1 MGAITRP
8 TAGAVFGFLFKP
20 RLILNARQ
28 ELGYTIRI
36 FVRVIAILFIQ
47 VGLLPPAHG
56 AAKVAS
62 LHDPDLTV
70 GAVVGDAWRALDW
83 KDGRQIAVFGTLMLF
98 FASLALGLLT
108 AFAQEFV
115 GSAWAADAWPSI
127 TSSQNIA
134 ARWLRGVFGISSNGS
149 PAEFGSTL
157 GAMLFVYNSTALG
170 MGTLLA
176 SYGGVVIVMESA
188 KHGRVGGQRHSMLW
202 APIRLVFGLGLLAPV
217 ADGWNGGQLAA
228 VWVAGQ
234 GSIIASSVWTAFTD
248 KIASGQGAVVTP
260 PMSTPLEPV
269 VGTLLAMETCAQ
281 GMNGLAAKLGDA
293 DYIQLTVARQ
303 VKPFT
308 DGDTYAVERSYDG
321 VRFYPRKACG
331 AVRFVPPKN
340 GDYSGDKQMIA
351 AQRDALIAVLPDI
364 QALAH
369 QIIAANDPNPA
380 MRSPMPST
388 VVGQQIVERYT
399 RMLISSIGPATAAQ
413 NAEARSKMVQETHAA
428 GWVAAPAWLHT
439 ISRLNSELLKAAATP
454 PEVTGP
460 AVGLEWPEEV
470 RASIGGAEA
479 YWNAVSADL
488 GIPAFQSV
496 SAGSQAGILD
506 RIFSPIGFTTVK
518 MFKFS
523 GTDPLSEVIAFGHT
537 ILAWAIGILTI
548 MAGAVGWAN
557 SPGFAAAI
565 GLMGGPTGVA
575 ASLAAQKAIGSGLAA
590 ILQFLA
596 PLIAGILLLLLSS
609 AALLAVGL
617 AVLPLTR
624 WLFGCISWLLGIF
637 EAIVA
642 VPIMLIA
649 HLRSDGEG
657 LAGPS
662 AQMGYTILL
671 GLFLRPIL
679 MVFSLVVGLQ
689 IFNSVMWLWNLL
701 FLPNMMASAAS
712 GNTMGFVVGVIYVVV
727 YCTSV
732 YAFAN
737 ASFKAIDYLPNQVL
751 RWIGG
756 QVMHDMDNSAMIER
770 ASQQAGQGVG
780 EGQKSLMKS
789 AQGDESKSP
798 TGRGATTEKSG
809 DSITQSMLPNPDQ
822 RGFR

>member
-1 MGAITRP
+1 M
-8 TAGAVFGFLFKP
+8 
-20 RLILNARQ
+20 
-28 ELGYTIRI
+28 
-36 FVRVIAILFIQ
+36 
-47 VGLLPPAHG
+47 PPAG
-56 AAKVAS
+56 
-62 LHDPDLTV
+62 
-70 GAVVGDAWRALDW
+70 
-83 KDGRQIAVFGTLMLF
+83 
-98 FASLALGLLT
+98 
-108 AFAQEFV
+108 
-115 GSAWAADAWPSI
+115 
-127 TSSQNIA
+127 
-134 ARWLRGVFGISSNGS
+134 
-149 PAEFGSTL
+149 
-157 GAMLFVYNSTALG
+157 
-170 MGTLLA
+170 
-176 SYGGVVIVMESA
+176 
-188 KHGRVGGQRHSMLW
+188 
-202 APIRLVFGLGLLAPV
+202 
-217 ADGWNGGQLAA
+217 
-228 VWVAGQ
+228 
-234 GSIIASSVWTAFTD
+234 
-248 KIASGQGAVVTP
+248 
-260 PMSTPLEPV
+260 
-269 VGTLLAMETCAQ
+269 
-281 GMNGLAAKLGDA
+281 
-293 DYIQLTVARQ
+293 
-303 VKPFT
+303 
-308 DGDTYAVERSYDG
+308 
-321 VRFYPRKACG
+321 
-331 AVRFVPPKN
+331 
-340 GDYSGDKQMIA
+340 
-351 AQRDALIAVLPDI
+351 
-364 QALAH
+364 
-369 QIIAANDPNPA
+369 
-380 MRSPMPST
+380 
-388 VVGQQIVERYT
+388 
-399 RMLISSIGPATAAQ
+399 
-413 NAEARSKMVQETHAA
+413 
-428 GWVAAPAWLHT
+428 WLHT

-506 RIFSPIGFTTVK
+506 RIFSPVGFTTVK

-523 GTDPLSEVIAFGHT
+523 GTDPLAEVIAFGHT

-590 ILQFLA
+590 ILQFMA

-679 MVFSLVVGLQ
+679 MVFSLVIGLQ

-712 GNTMGFVVGVIYVVV
+712 GNTMGFVVGIIYVVV

-770 ASQQAGQGVG
+770 AAQQAGQGVG

-789 AQGDESKSP
+789 AQGGEGKAP
-798 TGRGATTEKSG
+798 AGRDAMSEKSG
-809 DSITQSMLPNPDQ
+809 DSITQSMLPNPEKQD
-822 RGFR
+822 FR